1 MDNEDNTFTF
11 RNTDLEQA
19 SILICP
25 DEHHDVAKVEHASW
39 IAIRMQYILIFDPVL
54 ASTVQNHGIHTI
66 KIT

>member
-1 MDNEDNTFTF
+1 MDNEDNPFTF
-11 RNTDLEQA
+11 RNADLEKA

-25 DEHHDVAKVEHASW
+25 DEHHDVAKVEYANW
-39 IAIRMQYILIFDPVL
+39 IAIRMQYVLIFCPVL